1 MYLRGGGGDVLT
13 PTKTFS
19 VLHDLTGL
27 LSPQGDLVWTN
38 DSELA
43 NAGKLTKM
51 QQSMEKE
58 SPNQFPNMK
67 R

>member
-1 MYLRGGGGDVLT
+1 MVT

-19 VLHDLTGL
+19 VLRDLTGL